1 MSNLGALSL
10 GCHFLAARC
19 PASIDPE
26 HSMGWRNMRISKVQG
41 VDRPLRRA
49 MLKFMQLRRVYNI
62 EQRLLDPP
70 PIPEA
75 HCDFAAKS

>member
-41 VDRPLRRA
+41 WIGRSVG
-49 MLKFMQLRRVYNI
+49 MLKFMRLRRVYNI

>member
-26 HSMGWRNMRISKVQG
+26 HSMVAEPEDLQG
-41 VDRPLRRA
+41 PRVDRSLRRA
-49 MLKFMQLRRVYNI
+49 MLKFMRLRRVYNI
-62 EQRLLDPP
+62 EQRFLDPP

>member
-1 MSNLGALSL
+1 MVAE
-10 GCHFLAARC
+10 
-19 PASIDPE
+19 PE
-26 HSMGWRNMRISKVQG
+26 DLQG
-41 VDRPLRRA
+41 PRVDRSLRRA
-49 MLKFMQLRRVYNI
+49 MLKFMRLRRVYNI